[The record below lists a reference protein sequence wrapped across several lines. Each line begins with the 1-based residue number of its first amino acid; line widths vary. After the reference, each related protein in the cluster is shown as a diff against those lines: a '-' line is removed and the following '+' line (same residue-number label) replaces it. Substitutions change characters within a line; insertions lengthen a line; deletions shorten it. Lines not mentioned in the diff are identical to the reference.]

1 MRNAKDAL
9 KRLDQEK
16 QAYLAMR
23 PRLLREYSG
32 KWVAISGGRLVSS
45 GLNPSKVLQRAYAKG
60 VGLVY
65 LDKVGREDRLTIR
78 IRRTT
83 WSYDRRY
90 EPFPIPRIRV
100 TVSNIER
107 TRRRSYPKAIPD
119 SGADLT
125 ALPIADCERLGIL
138 ANPVREFPISWIG
151 QPTEVRPVYSAY
163 VRIGEHESLA
173 LVDAYVTRDEILIG
187 RDVLNNFRL
196 TLDGKRGRVAVEDC

>member
-1 MRNAKDAL
+1 MREAKDAL

-23 PRLLREYSG
+23 SRLLREYSG
-32 KWVAISGGRLVSS
+32 KWVAIAGGRLVSS
-45 GLNPSKVLQRAYAKG
+45 GLNPSKVLRRAYAKG
-60 VGLVY
+60 VKLVY
-65 LDKVGREDRLTIR
+65 LDKVGVEARLTIR
-78 IRRTT
+78 IRRTA
-83 WSYDRRY
+83 WPYDRRY

-107 TRRRSYPKAIPD
+107 TQRKSYPNAIPD
-119 SGADLT
+119 SGADVT

-138 ANPVREFPISWIG
+138 ANPVREFPIGWVG

-163 VRIGEHESLA
+163 VTIGKHESLA
-173 LVDAYVTRDEILIG
+173 LVDAYVASDEVLIG

-196 TLDGKRGRVAVEDC
+196 TLDGKRGRVTIEDC